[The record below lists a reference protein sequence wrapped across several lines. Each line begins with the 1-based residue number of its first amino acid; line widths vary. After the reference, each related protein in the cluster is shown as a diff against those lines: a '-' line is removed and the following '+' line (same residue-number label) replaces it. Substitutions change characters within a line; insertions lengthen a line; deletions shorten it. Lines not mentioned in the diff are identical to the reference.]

1 MEKIKAIFG
10 KIISLPFIILI
21 KLYQYLI
28 SPLLGPRCRFQPTC
42 SNYALIAINRHGLRI
57 GGWLTIKR
65 VIKCHP
71 LSAGGYDPVPDS
83 KTKEK

>member
-1 MEKIKAIFG
+1 MFG

>member
-1 MEKIKAIFG
+1 MDKAKKVFNQILSFPV
-10 KIISLPFIILI
+10 IVLI
-21 KLYQYLI
+21 KIYQYAI

-42 SNYALIAINRHGLRI
+42 SNYALIAINRHGIRI
-57 GGWLTIKR
+57 GGWLSIKR

-71 LSAGGYDPVPDS
+71 LSTGGFDPVPES